1 MKKLTS
7 NVLAVVLSSSFVIG
21 NAQEKPKDSVKVK
34 EIGEVV
40 ITALGI
46 KRDNK
51 SLGYSTTKVGGD
63 DLTFTESTRFRGKQQ
78 GFR

>member
-7 NVLAVVLSSSFVIG
+7 NVLAVVLSSSFVVG

-51 SLGYSTTKVGGD
+51 SLGYSTTKVG
-63 DLTFTESTRFRGKQQ
+63 
-78 GFR
+78 

>member
-46 KRDNK
+46 KRDII
-51 SLGYSTTKVGGD
+51 SAGITTKVGGD
-63 DLTFTESTRFRGKQQ
+63 DLQKLGIRI
-78 GFR
+78 